1 LGEEEQIMSRM
12 PGIARACYA
21 ALVAFLVASCSGG
34 GGGGGTPPQFVV
46 SPGNL
51 SFSAAGPNEA
61 TPPSQAIT
69 ATVNGVSASTLF
81 VRVVVTGPA
90 VAAVDNLVITGPN
103 SGRLSV
109 HVAAPATIGPGSHA
123 SVITVTACTTDIN
136 CSGAQLTGSP
146 ATINVA
152 YQVGTVPAPPQAVAP
167 SVSAAGAT
175 GAAAEV
181 VLRGS
186 GFGSV
191 TSVSFGATPADSFTV
206 LSSTEIRAR
215 YASTLAAG
223 PYPVS
228 LTGSATPFT
237 GSLLLVADTLA
248 SQTLEYPIPPQNMRG
263 LAYDARNRALIVG
276 TSFLNPLSNQVLR
289 YAFNGTTW
297 QTTPTIAS
305 IANLRDLT
313 LSLDGER
320 LLAITDTALIDMLP
334 STLAQ
339 QTSTPKTT
347 NTSTPG
353 DEYLK
358 AIVATNDGQAVVL
371 SSAVTGGFGA
381 LRLYDIA
388 RRAFSAPRDTFFH
401 TNGGGGN
408 NGARVLFMD
417 GFAGPSA
424 VHQYSASS
432 GLVTT
437 TTFQIQHNNP
447 IPGQVENINP
457 PMFDQNGSHI
467 LFSGFNGGQ
476 FYAIYDAN
484 FVELGRLPSGDLTAT
499 TAAYALSPGGTRA
512 YILETGTALCR
523 VRAFDLTS
531 TAGPGIQFSQIG
543 ATIDLMPN
551 CPATNGQTPIRMLV
565 DPTGT
570 TAFIAGNL
578 RISVV
583 TPLP

>member
-1 LGEEEQIMSRM
+1 MIRM
-12 PGIARACYA
+12 CGIARAGCA
-21 ALVAFLVASCSGG
+21 ALAASVIAACSGGG

-46 SPGNL
+46 SPTSL
-51 SFSAAGPNEA
+51 SFSAAGPNDA

-69 ATVNGVSASTLF
+69 ATVNGVSANTLF

-90 VAAVDNLVITGPN
+90 VTAVDTLVITGPS
-103 SGRLSV
+103 SGRMSV

-152 YQVGTVPAPPQAVAP
+152 YQVGAVPPPPDAVAP
-167 SVSAAGAT
+167 SVSAANTEGD
-175 GAAAEV
+175 V
-181 VLRGS
+181 IIRGH
-186 GFGSV
+186 GFTPG
-191 TSVSFGATPADSFTV
+191 TLVSFGGTPAV
-206 LSSTEIRAR
+206 SSTFVSASEIHAR
-215 YASTLAAG
+215 YPVLPAG
-223 PYPVS
+223 TYPVS
-228 LTGSATPFT
+228 LSGGATFNA
-237 GSLLLVADTLA
+237 SLLLVADTLA

-276 TSFLNPLSNQVLR
+276 TSFSTPSSNQVLR
-289 YAFNGTTW
+289 YAFNGTW
-297 QTTPTIAS
+297 QTTPAIAPL
-305 IANLRDLT
+305 ANLRDLT
-313 LSLDGER
+313 LSLDGAR
-320 LLAITDTALIDMLP
+320 LLAITDAALFDMHP
-334 STLAQ
+334 VSLAQ
-339 QTSTPKTT
+339 QASTPKTT

-371 SSAVTGGFGA
+371 SSAVTGGFGP

-388 RRAFSAPRDTFFH
+388 RRTFSAPRDTFFH
-401 TNGGGGN
+401 ANGGGGD

-457 PMFDQNGSHI
+457 PVFDRNGSHI
-467 LFSGFNGGQ
+467 LFAGFNGGQ
-476 FYAIYDAN
+476 FYAVYDSN
-484 FVELGRLPSGDLTAT
+484 FAELGRLPSGDLTAT
-499 TAAYALSPGGTRA
+499 TAAYTLSPDGTRA
-512 YILETGTALCR
+512 YILEIGTSLCR
-523 VRAFDLTS
+523 VRGFDLNS
-531 TAGPGIQFSQIG
+531 SAGPGVQFSPIG
-543 ATIDLMPN
+543 ATIDLMPD
-551 CPATNGQTPIRMLV
+551 CPATSADRPIRMLL

-570 TAFIAGNL
+570 TLFIAGNL
-578 RISVV
+578 RVGVV